1 MSVVTNTYRSFTSQY
16 LEFVNICTTSQKY
29 IDLITLSPVPFT
41 GLLGV
46 FINFHSQDNPLEIK
60 QNHPNEKEFIKAQE
74 TEYFG
79 E

>member
-1 MSVVTNTYRSFTSQY
+1 MSVVTNTYKSFTSQY
-16 LEFVNICTTSQKY
+16 LEFVNICSRQNYWPDYSTA
-29 IDLITLSPVPFT
+29 
-41 GLLGV
+41 LGGC
-46 FINFHSQDNPLEIK
+46 FINFHSQDDPLEIK